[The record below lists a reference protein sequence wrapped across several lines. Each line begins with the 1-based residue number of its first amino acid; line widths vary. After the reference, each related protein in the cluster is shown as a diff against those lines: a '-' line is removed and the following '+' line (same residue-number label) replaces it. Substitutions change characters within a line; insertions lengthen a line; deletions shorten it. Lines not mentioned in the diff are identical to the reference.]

1 MTENLFSALTLI
13 DDEDDLDQLG
23 RGGGGSSSARIP
35 LPLGDAGRKNGS
47 SLATIAGEF
56 VSRPL
61 VWIDLEMTGLDV
73 CKDRILEIACII
85 TDGKLTKSIEGPN
98 LVIHQ
103 SDEILK
109 GMGEW
114 CQTHHAASGL
124 TERVQN
130 SKVTEAHAEMLVLKF
145 VQKYTIAGY
154 AQLAGNS
161 VYNDL
166 NFLRVSE
173 SIPKL
178 PDDLDKASIF
188 LLRLEV
194 HADASSASLPRN
206 RRRELDQI
214 AVQTLVPS
222 RRRKSSK
229 ESKEPPSAG

>member
-166 NFLRVSE
+166 NFLRKYMPTLAAHLSHVIVDVSSIKSLCKRWYPRDAERAPKKAKSHRALDDIRE
-173 SIPKL
+173 SIKEL
-178 PDDLDKASIF
+178 EYFKRTIFKDK
-188 LLRLEV
+188 R
-194 HADASSASLPRN
+194 
-206 RRRELDQI
+206 
-214 AVQTLVPS
+214 
-222 RRRKSSK
+222 
-229 ESKEPPSAG
+229 